1 MVQAIMAPM
10 ELVQSANIDEI
21 LFSGSESKWN
31 IDPLELLSA
40 PCCTIC
46 PGLRMKQTL
55 FIVNNNE
62 DIFFFRLCFISVH

>member
-46 PGLRMKQTL
+46 PGLQ
-55 FIVNNNE
+55 NE
-62 DIFFFRLCFISVH
+62 ADPFYCE